1 MQSQPVRQPASN
13 KDAGKKKSL
22 FDDDDDLESNTFLKK
37 PARVEQPDPINI
49 PQSSPQKSVLKSE
62 SPLNTNVQT
71 QSVQKQQP
79 AKKKGLFDDN
89 DDDEG
94 FLTKKPVPQKS
105 PAPVSISQK
114 KGLFDDNDDDDGFLK
129 KKPIAQKS
137 PAPVTAAK
145 KETQPKK
152 RNLFE
157 DSD

>member
-1 MQSQPVRQPASN
+1 MS
-13 KDAGKKKSL
+13 
-22 FDDDDDLESNTFLKK
+22 
-37 PARVEQPDPINI
+37 
-49 PQSSPQKSVLKSE
+49 
-62 SPLNTNVQT
+62 TNVQV
-71 QSVQKQQP
+71 QGVQKQQP

-94 FLTKKPVPQKS
+94 FLTKKTVPQKS
-105 PAPVSISQK
+105 PAPVSIGQK

-157 DSD
+157 DSDWSYLLVNLSVKLLVINFR